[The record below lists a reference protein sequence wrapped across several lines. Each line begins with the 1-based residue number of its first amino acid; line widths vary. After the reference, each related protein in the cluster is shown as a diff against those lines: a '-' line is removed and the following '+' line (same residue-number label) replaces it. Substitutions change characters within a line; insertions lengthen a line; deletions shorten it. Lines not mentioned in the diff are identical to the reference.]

1 MINPEESLLQIY
13 DIACFSLNQIAH
25 GKAMDCFVL
34 RGDLTTQRGFLA
46 GGGGTSTTALFSFGD
61 GSFNFLS
68 AQRKRKKSSM
78 EVFVKTCKETTEFST
93 LSAITPFGQ

>member
-68 AQRKRKKSSM
+68 AQRKRKKKAAWRYLLKHAKKPLSSQH
-78 EVFVKTCKETTEFST
+78 C
-93 LSAITPFGQ
+93 LL